1 MKLLVIDVGNTS
13 TAVGLWTDG
22 RVSHV
27 GHYDEGVVDLESL
40 GERERKEGK
49 RKKEEGKRKKEEGSG
64 KTCGRLDFGSLN
76 GIAYVSVVPKKDAR
90 WRRSARKFGL
100 PFHQLSCRDFTAVG
114 SRAEPGQRK
123 KDSGQRAACG
133 SSRTSR
139 SSRLI
144 PRPSSLTIS
153 YPRPETIGADRLA
166 DAAGAVSRY
175 GAPVLVMDFGTALTA
190 AVITKDRVWR
200 GGVIAP
206 GFPLMRDYLFE
217 RTAKLPRME
226 LGRGRAPRI
235 GRSTEEAMRFGAL
248 VGYHGMV
255 REIVTTLRRNFR
267 EDFKLVATG
276 GFARWALKDL
286 DLPFVIDP
294 TLTLYGAGL
303 TCATTMRHGSRLPS
317 GRRRLASAWTE

>member
-22 RVSHV
+22 RMSRV
-27 GHYDEGVVDLESL
+27 GHYDEGVDCLESL
-40 GERERKEGK
+40 
-49 RKKEEGKRKKEEGSG
+49 EGSEG
-64 KTCGRLDFGSLN
+64 LGRLDGV
-76 GIAYVSVVPKKDAR
+76 AYVSVVPKRDAQ
-90 WRRSARKFGL
+90 WRKSAKRQGL
-100 PFHQLSCRDFTAVG
+100 PFHQLSYLDFAAAG
-114 SRAEPGQRK
+114 SRATGGQRT
-123 KDSGQRAACG
+123 KDKGQRP
-133 SSRTSR
+133 S
-139 SSRLI
+139 
-144 PRPSSLTIS
+144 PSSLTSHPSSLSPHPSSFFPLPSTLSLS
-153 YPRPETIGADRLA
+153 YPHPETIGADRLA

-190 AVITKDRVWR
+190 AVITSDRVWR

-248 VGYHGMV
+248 VGYRGMV

-267 EDFKLVATG
+267 EDFRLVATG

-303 TCATTMRHGSRLPS
+303 VCAGAMRSENAKRGGRLMPEACRCRARSACASR
-317 GRRRLASAWTE
+317 AS